1 MLLEIRG
8 FISDRPEKPQKLN
21 TLINFAKLTYINDQY
36 NEQCNDQYDDN
47 DQYKCDQDDD
57 QDPTVSL
64 SLFASAIT
72 PISNKQTHVC
82 STPTSLKYYY
92 IH

>member
-1 MLLEIRG
+1 MNNVI
-8 FISDRPEKPQKLN
+8 
-21 TLINFAKLTYINDQY
+21 INMMTMININY
-36 NEQCNDQYDDN
+36 EYD
-47 DQYKCDQDDD
+47 DQDDE
-57 QDPTVSL
+57 QDPPLSSL